1 MHLCAMND
9 ETYFSRKRFLK
20 ELSICGVFS
29 PCFFIRHF
37 FTFVPT
43 KKQLLIS
50 VFKKLGMMGST
61 HTYDL
66 PGAIPAAKRLDPG
79 AVEMALNP
87 EEVDMMDSD
96 ALQVRCY

>member
-1 MHLCAMND
+1 MHVCALND

-29 PCFFIRHF
+29 PCFF
-37 FTFVPT
+37 TFVAT

>member
-1 MHLCAMND
+1 
-9 ETYFSRKRFLK
+9 
-20 ELSICGVFS
+20 
-29 PCFFIRHF
+29 
-37 FTFVPT
+37 
-43 KKQLLIS
+43 
-50 VFKKLGMMGST
+50 MMGST

-96 ALQVRCY
+96 ALQVRFFFKFTKLLTTYFHEKTKSKLSRVTGSSNKFRNYKS